1 MAVDHNSS
9 RSNKGGLKDDG
20 GSGEGIGDGSA
31 KSGAQDH
38 NTTRSNRD
46 GGLKDDGGSGEGI
59 GDGSAKSGAQD
70 HNTTRSNRASIHGGE
85 GGGSTQGL
93 GSTLATIKS
102 GISLVSVIILIAASA
117 DVYKMYD
124 DHITINLE
132 DHITDATFQLT
143 GDRNSI
149 IGEIAFDIPKMG
161 YFDKS
166 IDVLIHLNILESDPT
181 TKDDFTFEYNLG
193 SGEKTYDEFRL
204 DNLDPVTKEK
214 IDNGDPLDIEYTV
227 TITIIYLGVELGPT
241 TSEIGTKVT
250 TMQTA

>member
-1 MAVDHNSS
+1 MVKDYNSAKSNTSTSIKVDGDGPTREAAGDHNS
-9 RSNKGGLKDDG
+9 
-20 GSGEGIGDGSA
+20 
-31 KSGAQDH
+31 
-38 NTTRSNRD
+38 TRSNTTSTKVD
-46 GGLKDDGGSGEGI
+46 

-70 HNTTRSNRASIHGGE
+70 HNTTRSNRASIHGG

-93 GSTLATIKS
+93 GSTLGIIKS

-166 IDVLIHLNILESDPT
+166 IDVLIHLKILESDPT

>member
-9 RSNKGGLKDDG
+9 RSNRGGLKDDG

-31 KSGAQDH
+31 KSGAVDH
-38 NTTRSNRD
+38 NSSRSNR

-166 IDVLIHLNILESDPT
+166 IDVLIHLKILESDPT

>member
-1 MAVDHNSS
+1 MNIKYFMGKDYNSAKSNTSTSIKVDGDGNGPTREAAGDHNS
-9 RSNKGGLKDDG
+9 
-20 GSGEGIGDGSA
+20 
-31 KSGAQDH
+31 
-38 NTTRSNRD
+38 TRSNTTSTKVD
-46 GGLKDDGGSGEGI
+46 

-70 HNTTRSNRASIHGGE
+70 HNTTRSNRASIHGG

-93 GSTLATIKS
+93 GSTLGIIKS

-166 IDVLIHLNILESDPT
+166 IDVLIHLKILESDPT

-193 SGEKTYDEFRL
+193 SGEKTYDKFRL

>member
-1 MAVDHNSS
+1 MAIDHNSS
-9 RSNKGGLKDDG
+9 RSNKGIVGGG
-20 GSGEGIGDGSA
+20 GSGED
-31 KSGAQDH
+31 
-38 NTTRSNRD
+38 
-46 GGLKDDGGSGEGI
+46 I

-70 HNTTRSNRASIHGGE
+70 HNTTRSNRANIHGG

-93 GSTLATIKS
+93 GSTLGIIKS

-166 IDVLIHLNILESDPT
+166 IDVLIHLKILESDPT

-204 DNLDPVTKEK
+204 DNLDPVTKDK
-214 IDNGDPLDIEYTV
+214 IDNGYPLDIEYTV

>member
-1 MAVDHNSS
+1 M
-9 RSNKGGLKDDG
+9 GKDYN
-20 GSGEGIGDGSA
+20 SA
-31 KSGAQDH
+31 KS
-38 NTTRSNRD
+38 NTSTSIKVDGDGPTREAAGDYHSTRSNTTSTKVD
-46 GGLKDDGGSGEGI
+46 

-70 HNTTRSNRASIHGGE
+70 HNTTRSNRASIHEG

-93 GSTLATIKS
+93 GSTLGVIKS
-102 GISLVSVIILIAASA
+102 GISLVSVIILVAASA

-124 DHITINLE
+124 DHVTINLE
-132 DHITDATFQLT
+132 DHVTDAVFQLT

-149 IGEIAFDIPKMG
+149 VGEIAFDIPKMG

-166 IDVLIHLNILESDPT
+166 IDVLIHLKILESDPT
-181 TKDDFTFEYNLG
+181 TEDDFTFEYNLG
-193 SGEKTYDEFRL
+193 SGEETYDEFRL
-204 DNLDPVTKEK
+204 DDLDPVTQEK
-214 IDNGDPLDIEYTV
+214 IDNKDPLDIEYTI

>member
-9 RSNKGGLKDDG
+9 RSNKEGLKDDG
-20 GSGEGIGDGSA
+20 GSGV
-31 KSGAQDH
+31 
-38 NTTRSNRD
+38 
-46 GGLKDDGGSGEGI
+46 GI

-70 HNTTRSNRASIHGGE
+70 HNTTRSNRASIHGG
-85 GGGSTQGL
+85 GSTQGL
-93 GSTLATIKS
+93 GSTLGIIKS

-143 GDRNSI
+143 EDKNSI

-166 IDVLIHLNILESDPT
+166 IDVLINLKILESDPT

-193 SGEKTYDEFRL
+193 SGEKTYDKFRL

>member
-9 RSNKGGLKDDG
+9 RSNK
-20 GSGEGIGDGSA
+20 E
-31 KSGAQDH
+31 
-38 NTTRSNRD
+38 
-46 GGLKDDGGSGEGI
+46 GLKDDGGSGEGI

-70 HNTTRSNRASIHGGE
+70 HNTTRSNRASIHGG
-85 GGGSTQGL
+85 GSTQGL
-93 GSTLATIKS
+93 GSTLGIIKS

-143 GDRNSI
+143 EDKNSI

-166 IDVLIHLNILESDPT
+166 IDVLINLKILESDPT

-193 SGEKTYDEFRL
+193 SGEKTYDKFRL

>member
-1 MAVDHNSS
+1 M
-9 RSNKGGLKDDG
+9 GKDYN
-20 GSGEGIGDGSA
+20 SA
-31 KSGAQDH
+31 KS
-38 NTTRSNRD
+38 NTSTSIKVDGDGPTREAAGDYHSTRSNTTSTKVD
-46 GGLKDDGGSGEGI
+46 

-70 HNTTRSNRASIHGGE
+70 HNTTRSNRASIHEG

-93 GSTLATIKS
+93 GSTLGVIKS
-102 GISLVSVIILIAASA
+102 GISLVSVIILVAASA

-124 DHITINLE
+124 DHVTINLE
-132 DHITDATFQLT
+132 DHVTDAVFQLT

-149 IGEIAFDIPKMG
+149 VGEIAFDIPKMG

-166 IDVLIHLNILESDPT
+166 IDVLIHLKILESDPT
-181 TKDDFTFEYNLG
+181 TEDDFTFEYNLG
-193 SGEKTYDEFRL
+193 SGEETYDEFRL
-204 DNLDPVTKEK
+204 DDLDPVTQEK
-214 IDNGDPLDIEYTV
+214 IDNGDPLDIEYTI

>member
-1 MAVDHNSS
+1 MGKDYNSAKSNTSTSIKVDGDGPTREAAGDHNS
-9 RSNKGGLKDDG
+9 
-20 GSGEGIGDGSA
+20 
-31 KSGAQDH
+31 
-38 NTTRSNRD
+38 TRSNTTSTKVD
-46 GGLKDDGGSGEGI
+46 

-70 HNTTRSNRASIHGGE
+70 HNTTRSNRASIHGG

-93 GSTLATIKS
+93 GSTLGIIKS

-143 GDRNSI
+143 EDRNSI

-166 IDVLIHLNILESDPT
+166 IDVLIHLKILESDPT
-181 TKDDFTFEYNLG
+181 TKDDFIFEYNLG

-204 DNLDPVTKEK
+204 DNLDPVTKDK
-214 IDNGDPLDIEYTV
+214 IDNGYPLDIEYTV

>member
-9 RSNKGGLKDDG
+9 RSNRESGVKDDGGSGGDIGDGSAKSGAVDHNSSRSNKEGLKDDG
-20 GSGEGIGDGSA
+20 GSGED
-31 KSGAQDH
+31 
-38 NTTRSNRD
+38 
-46 GGLKDDGGSGEGI
+46 I

-70 HNTTRSNRASIHGGE
+70 HNTTRSNRASIHGD
-85 GGGSTQGL
+85 GGSTQGL

-166 IDVLIHLNILESDPT
+166 IDVLIHLKILESDPT

-250 TMQTA
+250 TMQTS

>member
-1 MAVDHNSS
+1 MAGDYNS
-9 RSNKGGLKDDG
+9 
-20 GSGEGIGDGSA
+20 
-31 KSGAQDH
+31 
-38 NTTRSNRD
+38 TRSNTTSTKVD
-46 GGLKDDGGSGEGI
+46 

-70 HNTTRSNRASIHGGE
+70 HNTTRSNRASIHEG

-93 GSTLATIKS
+93 GSTLGIIKS

-132 DHITDATFQLT
+132 DHITDAAFQLT

-166 IDVLIHLNILESDPT
+166 IDVLIHLKILESDPT

-193 SGEKTYDEFRL
+193 SGEKIYDEFRL
-204 DNLDPVTKEK
+204 DNLDTVTKEK

>member
-1 MAVDHNSS
+1 MAV
-9 RSNKGGLKDDG
+9 
-20 GSGEGIGDGSA
+20 
-31 KSGAQDH
+31 DH

-46 GGLKDDGGSGEGI
+46 GGLKDDGGSGGDI

-70 HNTTRSNRASIHGGE
+70 HNTTRSNRASIHGD
-85 GGGSTQGL
+85 GGSTQGL

>member
-9 RSNKGGLKDDG
+9 RSNK
-20 GSGEGIGDGSA
+20 E
-31 KSGAQDH
+31 
-38 NTTRSNRD
+38 
-46 GGLKDDGGSGEGI
+46 GLKDDGGSGEGI

-70 HNTTRSNRASIHGGE
+70 HNTTRSNRASIHGG
-85 GGGSTQGL
+85 GGSTQGL
-93 GSTLATIKS
+93 GSTLGIIKS

-143 GDRNSI
+143 EDKNSI

-166 IDVLIHLNILESDPT
+166 IDVLINLKILESDPT

-193 SGEKTYDEFRL
+193 SGEKTYDKFRL

-214 IDNGDPLDIEYTV
+214 IDNGYPLDIEYTV

>member
-1 MAVDHNSS
+1 MAVDHNTT
-9 RSNKGGLKDDG
+9 RSNRGGLKDDG
-20 GSGEGIGDGSA
+20 GSGV
-31 KSGAQDH
+31 
-38 NTTRSNRD
+38 
-46 GGLKDDGGSGEGI
+46 GI

-70 HNTTRSNRASIHGGE
+70 HNTTRSNRASIHGS

-93 GSTLATIKS
+93 GSTLGIIKS

-166 IDVLIHLNILESDPT
+166 IDVLIHLKILESDPT
-181 TKDDFTFEYNLG
+181 TKDDFIFEYNLG

>member
-9 RSNKGGLKDDG
+9 RSNRGGLKDDG
-20 GSGEGIGDGSA
+20 GSGGD
-31 KSGAQDH
+31 
-38 NTTRSNRD
+38 
-46 GGLKDDGGSGEGI
+46 I

-70 HNTTRSNRASIHGGE
+70 HNTTRSNRASIHGD
-85 GGGSTQGL
+85 GGSTQGL

-166 IDVLIHLNILESDPT
+166 IDVLINLKILESDPT

>member
-1 MAVDHNSS
+1 MAVDHNST
-9 RSNKGGLKDDG
+9 RSNRGGLKDDS
-20 GSGEGIGDGSA
+20 GSGGD
-31 KSGAQDH
+31 
-38 NTTRSNRD
+38 
-46 GGLKDDGGSGEGI
+46 I

-70 HNTTRSNRASIHGGE
+70 HNTTRSNRASIDGD
-85 GGGSTQGL
+85 GGSTQGL

-166 IDVLIHLNILESDPT
+166 IDVLIHLKILESDPT

>member
-9 RSNKGGLKDDG
+9 RSNRESGVKDDG
-20 GSGEGIGDGSA
+20 GSGED
-31 KSGAQDH
+31 
-38 NTTRSNRD
+38 
-46 GGLKDDGGSGEGI
+46 I

-70 HNTTRSNRASIHGGE
+70 HNTTRSNRASIHGD
-85 GGGSTQGL
+85 GGSTQGL

-166 IDVLIHLNILESDPT
+166 IDVSINLRILESDPT

-193 SGEKTYDEFRL
+193 SGEKTYDGFRL

-250 TMQTA
+250 TMQTS

>member
-9 RSNKGGLKDDG
+9 RSNRGGLKDDG
-20 GSGEGIGDGSA
+20 GSGGD
-31 KSGAQDH
+31 
-38 NTTRSNRD
+38 
-46 GGLKDDGGSGEGI
+46 I

-70 HNTTRSNRASIHGGE
+70 HNTTRSNRASIHGD
-85 GGGSTQGL
+85 GGSTQGL

-166 IDVLIHLNILESDPT
+166 IDVLIHLKILESDPT

>member
-1 MAVDHNSS
+1 MGTDYNSTRSNTTSIKKGDGDPTKSGAVVHNSA
-9 RSNKGGLKDDG
+9 RSNRGSGVKNDG
-20 GSGEGIGDGSA
+20 GSGVGVGDGSA
-31 KSGAQDH
+31 KP
-38 NTTRSNRD
+38 
-46 GGLKDDGGSGEGI
+46 
-59 GDGSAKSGAQD
+59 GAQD
-70 HNTTRSNRASIHGGE
+70 HNTTRSNRANIHGGG

-93 GSTLATIKS
+93 GSTLGVIKS
-102 GISLVSVIILIAASA
+102 GISLVSVIVLIAASA

-124 DHITINLE
+124 DHVTINLE

-143 GDRNSI
+143 EDRNTI

-161 YFDKS
+161 YFEKS
-166 IDVLIHLNILESDPT
+166 IDVLIQIKILESDPT
-181 TKDDFTFEYNLG
+181 TEDDFNFEYTLG
-193 SGEKTYDEFRL
+193 SGEETYDKFRL

>member
-9 RSNKGGLKDDG
+9 RSKRGGLKDDG
-20 GSGEGIGDGSA
+20 GSGEDIGDGSA
-31 KSGAQDH
+31 KP
-38 NTTRSNRD
+38 
-46 GGLKDDGGSGEGI
+46 
-59 GDGSAKSGAQD
+59 GAQD
-70 HNTTRSNRASIHGGE
+70 HNTTRSNRASIHGD
-85 GGGSTQGL
+85 GGSTQGL

-161 YFDKS
+161 YLDKS
-166 IDVLIHLNILESDPT
+166 IDVLINLKILESDPT

-193 SGEKTYDEFRL
+193 SGEKTYDKFRL